1 MSMRTLE
8 TLSFDNT
15 YARLPEAFYAKL
27 NPTPF
32 SDPPYLVSANPDAAA
47 LIDLDPNEIRRPE
60 FAGVFGGSLLVPGME
75 PLAMLYSGHQFGVYV
90 PQLGDGRAILLGEVK
105 NERGERW
112 DLHLKGAGL
121 TPFSRDGDGR
131 SVLRSAIREYLCSEA
146 MHGLGIPTTRALCI
160 VGSDEKVYR
169 EQIETG
175 AMIVRMA
182 PSHLRFGTFEIFY
195 YRKQF
200 EHLQRLADYTIELHF
215 PELVAA
221 PDKYVRFFERV
232 VKRTAELG
240 ARWQA
245 VGWAHGVLNTDNMS
259 ILGLTLDYGPYGFMD
274 DYDAG
279 FICNHSDHNGRYAF
293 NQQPSIGLWNLSC
306 LAQTLLPLAPK
317 EELKTVLDAY
327 MATFTAQYQ
336 RSMRAKMGLLESR
349 ADDEA
354 LVQELLSLLQGSRA
368 DYNIFFRELGEFSS
382 LTQPSASEG
391 EEKREGGRHSLRDWF
406 LDPARFDAWAARYGD
421 RLRDERSRDEERR
434 QRMNRVNPKY
444 VLRNYL
450 AQTAIEHAQKR
461 DFSEVDRLLAL
472 VQDPFSEHPGMESY
486 AAAPPNWGKHIMVSC
501 SS

>member
-1 MSMRTLE
+1 MLHLRTLE
-8 TLSFDNT
+8 SLAFDNT
-15 YARLPEAFYAKL
+15 YARLPEVFYAKL

-32 SDPPYLVSANPDAAA
+32 SEPPYLVSANPDAAA
-47 LIDLDPNEIRRPE
+47 LIDLDPDEMRRPE
-60 FAGVFGGSLLVPGME
+60 FAGAFGGSLLVSGME

-105 NERGERW
+105 NERGEQW

-182 PSHLRFGTFEIFY
+182 PSHVRFGTFEIFY
-195 YRKQF
+195 YRKQY

-215 PELVAA
+215 PDLIAA
-221 PDKYVRFFERV
+221 PDRYVRFFQEV
-232 VKRTAELG
+232 VRRTAELV
-240 ARWQA
+240 AKWQA

-293 NQQPSIGLWNLSC
+293 NQQPHIGLWNLSC

-327 MATFTAQYQ
+327 MPAFTAHYQ
-336 RSMRAKMGLLESR
+336 SSMRTKMGLIESQ

-354 LVQELLSLLQGSRA
+354 LVHDLLSLLQGSRV
-368 DYNIFFRELGEFSS
+368 DYARFFRELGVFRSDLSS
-382 LTQPSASEG
+382 AQQT
-391 EEKREGGRHSLRDWF
+391 LRDWF
-406 LDPARFDAWAARYGD
+406 LDPARFDGWTARYD
-421 RLRDERSRDEERR
+421 ERLRNEHSRDEERR

-444 VLRNYL
+444 ILRNYL
-450 AQTAIEHAQKR
+450 AQAAIEKAQQK
-461 DFSEVDRLLAL
+461 DYSEIDRLLTL

-486 AAAPPNWGKHIMVSC
+486 AVSPPNWGKHIVVSC

>member
-1 MSMRTLE
+1 MMSMRTLE

-47 LIDLDPNEIRRPE
+47 LIDLDPNEMRRPE
-60 FAGVFGGSLLVPGME
+60 FAGVFGGSLLVPGMD
-75 PLAMLYSGHQFGVYV
+75 PMAMLYSGHQFGVYV

-160 VGSDEKVYR
+160 VGSDEKIYR

-182 PSHLRFGTFEIFY
+182 PSHVRFGTFEIFY

-221 PDKYVRFFERV
+221 P
-232 VKRTAELG
+232 T
-240 ARWQA
+240 
-245 VGWAHGVLNTDNMS
+245 NMS
-259 ILGLTLDYGPYGFMD
+259 
-274 DYDAG
+274 
-279 FICNHSDHNGRYAF
+279 
-293 NQQPSIGLWNLSC
+293 
-306 LAQTLLPLAPK
+306 
-317 EELKTVLDAY
+317 
-327 MATFTAQYQ
+327 
-336 RSMRAKMGLLESR
+336 
-349 ADDEA
+349 
-354 LVQELLSLLQGSRA
+354 GS
-368 DYNIFFRELGEFSS
+368 F
-382 LTQPSASEG
+382 
-391 EEKREGGRHSLRDWF
+391 EKS
-406 LDPARFDAWAARYGD
+406 
-421 RLRDERSRDEERR
+421 
-434 QRMNRVNPKY
+434 
-444 VLRNYL
+444 
-450 AQTAIEHAQKR
+450 
-461 DFSEVDRLLAL
+461 
-472 VQDPFSEHPGMESY
+472 
-486 AAAPPNWGKHIMVSC
+486 
-501 SS
+501 